1 MWLFLLLLAWGVL
14 VKLNWRFDTH
24 GSMRRITLVGFAG

>member
-24 GSMRRITLVGFAG
+24 GSMKQIILGASAG